1 MLLRTLI
8 IPALEAQTGPEV
20 FDRCGRSLEC
30 FSPRIERSSQAVE
43 VVGFE
48 LRLRKCVP
56 CVGIVRRNG
65 DNAPAQF
72 NDCRLVVRLLS
83 CFELGSQLLKARC
96 FCGSQSGASQQSK
109 NGDCKR
115 SQLGARSSL

>member
-20 FDRCGRSLEC
+20 SDRCGRSLEC

-48 LRLRKCVP
+48 LRLRERVP
-56 CVGIVRRNG
+56 RLGTVRSDG

-72 NDCRLVVRLLS
+72 NDCGLVFRVLS
-83 CFELGSQLLKARC
+83 CLELAPQLLKLWR
-96 FCGSQSGASQQSK
+96 FC
-109 NGDCKR
+109 C
-115 SQLGARSSL
+115 